1 MKSWLLWPTGVALT
15 LAIAAGCVNASPS
28 PTSTLTPAPTP
39 TATPTPSVTR
49 EWNLEGI
56 EVDGSIV
63 TVPLRVFAGVDV
75 RVTLDGRSPDQVN
88 TVVPILEFVFE
99 DVPVGTHAI
108 LVSDIVGYE
117 QTAEVVVPIPG
128 IPDWLTDLIQRLEN
142 ESVADPPASI
152 TQYEY
157 KGETVYILPQRCCD
171 IFSNL
176 YDAVGNIIGHPDGGI
191 TGQGDGRVPDFFEER
206 DNERVIWI
214 DQRR

>member
-1 MKSWLLWPTGVALT
+1 M
-15 LAIAAGCVNASPS
+15 
-28 PTSTLTPAPTP
+28 
-39 TATPTPSVTR
+39 
-49 EWNLEGI
+49 
-56 EVDGSIV
+56 DGSIV